1 MRCSPK
7 PLTSGHRHRIDR
19 PAFFAILC
27 KKRIFKLDKNLLVFY
42 GKKIFWY
49 ISRFGIDLI
58 EGVKVRII
66 STATLIEYYK
76 QHPDAEQPLKAWVAE
91 VKRANWQTAND
102 IKAQYRHA
110 SILKN
115 RRVVFNI
122 KGNDH
127 RLIVAIA
134 YRLGAVYIKFIGTHQ
149 EYNRINADTI
159 E

>member
-1 MRCSPK
+1 M
-7 PLTSGHRHRIDR
+7 
-19 PAFFAILC
+19 
-27 KKRIFKLDKNLLVFY
+27 
-42 GKKIFWY
+42 
-49 ISRFGIDLI
+49 
-58 EGVKVRII
+58 RII
-66 STATLIEYYK
+66 STAKLVEYYK
-76 QHPDAEQPLKAWVAE
+76 RHPDAEQPLKAWMAE

-134 YRLGAVYIKFIGTHQ
+134 YRLGAVYIKFIGTHE
-149 EYNRINADTI
+149 EYDKINADSV
-159 E
+159 ES

>member
-1 MRCSPK
+1 M
-7 PLTSGHRHRIDR
+7 
-19 PAFFAILC
+19 
-27 KKRIFKLDKNLLVFY
+27 
-42 GKKIFWY
+42 
-49 ISRFGIDLI
+49 
-58 EGVKVRII
+58 RII
-66 STATLIEYYK
+66 STAILIEYYK

-102 IKAQYRHA
+102 IKAQYCHA

>member
-1 MRCSPK
+1 M
-7 PLTSGHRHRIDR
+7 
-19 PAFFAILC
+19 
-27 KKRIFKLDKNLLVFY
+27 
-42 GKKIFWY
+42 
-49 ISRFGIDLI
+49 
-58 EGVKVRII
+58 RII

-91 VKRANWQTAND
+91 VKRA
-102 IKAQYRHA
+102 
-110 SILKN
+110 N